1 MRINILATI
10 DRNYLAP
17 LITMLV
23 SMGQSDDYNELHIYV
38 AHSSLEQEDFDKIQ
52 TAIDD
57 YKNIII
63 HPTRVGDELFHDTPV
78 IERLPKESFYR
89 LLAFAYLPEEV
100 ERCIYLDPDTYI
112 LKPLDGLFSMEM
124 NGNIIGA
131 SSHVYSFMTPLN
143 QKRLNMGKKAEYI
156 NSGIMLMDIKEMREY
171 RTVEEIIT
179 YVNDNIQKLYLGD
192 QDAMNGLFW
201 AKTFNIDEKLY
212 NMDEKTLKR
221 HKLNIDYVKEN
232 TVIVH
237 YNGKYKPWNEGYK
250 GELDVFYPPVE
261 NKGPAPKGKLKKQM
275 KAFMN
280 IAKLNKQQKVVL
292 SLGAVVWACLL
303 FTYFKFGGT
312 MWEIV
317 KDPVIF
323 KQWLESFGGF
333 DDLLYI
339 LIRAVQTVVKIVP
352 AEPLEIGA
360 GYAYGIFGGTL
371 YCLLGN
377 ILGSI
382 VILALTRKF
391 GRKFVDIFYSSSK
404 IDNMKIFRDQ
414 QKVYSLLFILYL
426 IPGSPKDGFT
436 YLVGLTPINSVA
448 FLAITSVARIPSIIS
463 STWCGYYLAEQNYI
477 FAAIVF
483 GVTLLVGILGGIIYN
498 KIVNKKK
505 EEADEKKVK
514 V

>member
-23 SMGQSDDYNELHIYV
+23 SIGQSDKDNELHAYV
-38 AHSSLEQEDFDKIQ
+38 AHSSLEQEDFDKIRA
-52 TAIDD
+52 AIDD
-57 YKNIII
+57 YKNIIV
-63 HPTRVGDELFHDTPV
+63 HSVRVGDELFHDTPV

-112 LKPLDGLFSMEM
+112 LRPLDKLFSMEM

-131 SSHVYSFMTPLN
+131 SSHTYSFVETYN
-143 QKRLNMGKKAEYI
+143 QKRLNMGKKAKYI
-156 NSGIMLMDIKEMREY
+156 NSGIMLMDIKRMREY
-171 RTVEEIIT
+171 RTVEEIMT

-192 QDAMNGLFW
+192 QDAMNALFW
-201 AKTFNIDEKLY
+201 AKTMDIDERLY

-237 YNGKYKPWNEGYK
+237 YNGKYKPWNEGYV

-261 NKGPAPKGKLKKQM
+261 NKGPAPKGKVKKQI
-275 KAFMN
+275 KAVLN
-280 IAKLNKQQKVVL
+280 ITKLNKQQKVIL
-292 SLGAVVWACLL
+292 SVGAVVWACLL
-303 FTYFKFGGT
+303 FIYFRFGGVL
-312 MWEIV
+312 WEIV
-317 KDPVIF
+317 KDPIIF

-360 GYAYGIFGGTL
+360 GYAYGIWGGTA

-404 IDNMKIFRDQ
+404 IDDMKIFRDQ

-436 YLVGLTPINSVA
+436 YLVGLTPINPVA
-448 FLAITSVARIPSIIS
+448 FMIVTSIGRIPSIIS

-477 FAAIVF
+477 FAAVVF

-505 EEADEKKVK
+505 EEADEKKV
-514 V
+514 VI

>member
-1 MRINILATI
+1 MRINLLATI
-10 DRNYLAP
+10 DRNYLPP

-23 SMGQSDDYNELHIYV
+23 SIGQSDDHNKIHVYV
-38 AHSSLEQEDFDKIQ
+38 AHSGLEQEDFDKIQ
-52 TAIDD
+52 VAIND
-57 YKNIII
+57 YKNIIV
-63 HPTRVGDELFHDTPV
+63 HPTKVGDELFHDTPV

-112 LKPLDGLFSMEM
+112 LRPLDGLFSMEM

-143 QKRLNMGKKAEYI
+143 QKRLGMGKKAEYI
-156 NSGIMLMDIKEMREY
+156 NSGIMLMDIKRMREY

-192 QDAMNGLFW
+192 QDAMNAIFW
-201 AKTFNIDEKLY
+201 AKTFNIDERLY
-212 NMDEKTLKR
+212 NMDEKTVKR
-221 HKLNIDYVKEN
+221 HKVDLDYVKEN

-250 GELDVFYPPVE
+250 GILDELYPPVE
-261 NKGPAPKGKLKKQM
+261 NKGPAPKGKLKKQA
-275 KAFMN
+275 KAFLN
-280 IAKLNKQQKVVL
+280 ITKLNKQQKVVL
-292 SLGAVVWACLL
+292 SAGAVVWACLI
-303 FTYFKFGGT
+303 FVYFRFGGVL
-312 MWEIV
+312 WDIV
-317 KDPVIF
+317 KDPVMF
-323 KQWLESFGGF
+323 KQWLDGFGGF

-339 LIRAVQTVVKIVP
+339 IIRAVQTAIKLVP

-360 GYAYGIFGGTL
+360 GYAYGILGGTL
-371 YCLLGN
+371 YCLIGN
-377 ILGSI
+377 IIGSI
-382 VILALTRKF
+382 GILALTRKF

-404 IDNMKIFRDQ
+404 IDDMKIFRDQ
-414 QKVYSLLFILYL
+414 SKVYSLLFVLYL

-436 YLVGLTPINSVA
+436 YLVGLTPINSAA
-448 FLAITSVARIPSIIS
+448 FLAVTSVARIPSIIS
-463 STWCGYYLAEQNYI
+463 STWCGYYLAEQNYM

-483 GVTLLVGILGGIIYN
+483 VITALVGILGGIIYN
-498 KIVNKKK
+498 KIMNKKK
-505 EEADEKKVK
+505 EEADEKKVN